1 MLNNP
6 QSGRAEGQSRSGG
19 SGGVGGVA
27 IGTDGLGEALR
38 DGGAADHDLYLAIH
52 VALDTGEILSYNA
65 SGYLMNHH
73 QRSLQAPSV
82 PAEKARESVSSRLE
96 IQKEP
101 SLALI
106 PTPGLDEVLCWEFVC
121 KGEDGED
128 ILVYINGETGME
140 ERIYELIESD
150 NGILAL

>member
-1 MLNNP
+1 
-6 QSGRAEGQSRSGG
+6 
-19 SGGVGGVA
+19 
-27 IGTDGLGEALR
+27 
-38 DGGAADHDLYLAIH
+38 
-52 VALDTGEILSYNA
+52 
-65 SGYLMNHH
+65 MNHH

-82 PAEKARESVSSRLE
+82 SAEKARESVSTRLE

-101 SLALI
+101 SLTLI